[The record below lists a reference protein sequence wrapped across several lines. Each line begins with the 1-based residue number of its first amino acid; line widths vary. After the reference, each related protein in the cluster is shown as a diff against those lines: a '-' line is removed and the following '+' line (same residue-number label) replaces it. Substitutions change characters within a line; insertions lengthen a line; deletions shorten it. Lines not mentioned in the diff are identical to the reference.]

1 LAKYSQRHLTKPSLD
16 NGFNP
21 RKLTDQ
27 TDYPESDRSLILQ
40 LIRHLGNIF
49 THFSHEPTYHLQ
61 PTCHFKASVA
71 LFGNVGNEDKSTF
84 SEKLAMLVRQRPDV
98 KNYLTP
104 QACSSK

>member
-1 LAKYSQRHLTKPSLD
+1 MVT
-16 NGFNP
+16 

-27 TDYPESDRSLILQ
+27 TDYPDSDRSLILQ

-49 THFSHEPTYHLQ
+49 NNQPTYHLQ

-71 LFGNVGNEDKSTF
+71 LFGNVGNEDTSTF